1 MNLYDQIKNALDIV
15 DIISEKVRLKRAGRG
30 FVGLC
35 PFHDEKTGSFHV
47 FTDTQSYYC
56 FGCHEAGDI
65 FTFIMKTEGLNFQ
78 EALRLLAS
86 RAGIKIEGS
95 EKKNRG
101 EKSLH
106 EVLDMAAKFF
116 TDNLISPQGAVGRAY
131 MQSRKMTAKDI
142 NRFSLGYSLNSWDSL
157 TKFLRQ
163 SGIKDKQILDSGLAL
178 PGNKGIYDRFRGRLI
193 FPVKDIT
200 GKIIAFG
207 GRLID
212 GEGAKYINSPENEIY
227 SKRKNLYL
235 LHEARNFIKEKN
247 RSILVEGYMDAVR
260 LHKCGFGEAVASLG
274 TSLTSEQA
282 ELLSRFSS
290 RCYICYDSDTAGQ
303 SAALR
308 GMYILSEHGLDVR
321 VINIPAGKD
330 PDEFLSANSPEEF
343 EKIIS
348 QARPL
353 VLQQLK
359 ILAPALKN
367 EATRKPAIKELFENL
382 SKLNIDE
389 VMQYRSKISELTFI
403 PPSELA
409 KIIFGDKNFSESNK
423 KTLGNDEI
431 FSDSDEVLEA
441 GLCAMLFNHSECR
454 LKIEPEEACKILQSN
469 IAKEAAMSILTE
481 NPDNLFMLW
490 LSTGDTEKTSLIKRG
505 EEFCR
510 LFNGKSFQ
518 DVWKTIYNRIKY
530 KWAQRRIN
538 KINIRM
544 RQNLARPEELLEIN
558 SLTKLSEEL
567 GVRN

>member
-1 MNLYDQIKNALDIV
+1 MNLYDQIKNSLDIV
-15 DIISEKVRLKRAGRG
+15 DVIGEKVRLKKSGRG

-65 FTFIMKTEGLNFQ
+65 FTFVMKTEGLNFQ

-86 RAGIKIEGS
+86 RAGIKIEGY

-101 EKSLH
+101 ERSLY
-106 EVLDMAAKFF
+106 EILEIAEKFF
-116 TDNLISPQGAVGRAY
+116 MDNLTGPQGAVGRAY
-131 MQSRKMTAKDI
+131 MQKRNMTANDI
-142 NRFSLGYSLNSWDSL
+142 TRFSLGYSLNSWDSL

-163 SGIKDKQILDSGLAL
+163 SGIKDKQILDAGLAL
-178 PGNKGIYDRFRGRLI
+178 PGSRGIYDRFRGRLI

-235 LHEARNFIKEKN
+235 LNSAKNFIKEKG
-247 RSILVEGYMDAVR
+247 RSILVEGYMDALR

-274 TSLTSEQA
+274 TSLTAEQA

-303 SAALR
+303 NAALR
-308 GMYILSEHGLDVR
+308 GMYILAEHGLDVR
-321 VINIPAGKD
+321 VINIPEGKD
-330 PDEFLSANSPEEF
+330 PDEFLSANAPEEF

-348 QARPL
+348 EARPL
-353 VLQQLK
+353 VLQQIE

-367 EATRKPAIKELFENL
+367 PATRKNATSELFENL
-382 SKLNIDE
+382 SKLKSDE
-389 VMQYRSKISELTFI
+389 VAPYRSQISELTFI
-403 PPSELA
+403 SPYELEDRIFGK
-409 KIIFGDKNFSESNK
+409 KIISEV
-423 KTLGNDEI
+423 NDNVINNSQI
-431 FSDSDEVLEA
+431 FSRDDELFEA
-441 GLCAMLFNHSECR
+441 GLCALLFNHSECR
-454 LKIEPEEACKILQSN
+454 LKLAPEEAYKILQSG
-469 IAKEAAMSILTE
+469 IAKETAVSILTE

-490 LSTGDTEKTSLIKRG
+490 LSTGDTEKTGFIKRG
-505 EEFCR
+505 EEYCR
-510 LFNGKSFQ
+510 MFREKNFQ
-518 DVWKTIYNRIKY
+518 DIWEKIYNRIKY

-538 KINIRM
+538 EINFRM
-544 RQNLARPEELLEIN
+544 RQNLALPSELLEVRE
-558 SLTKLSEEL
+558 LTKVIEKL